1 MIKIYKDFFDSDCLE
16 YIGKQ
21 IERSQHT
28 SNFRSSYPTINWGER
43 IVQESAPVMIYDMV
57 DPDILQKR
65 LKEVYPTEKD
75 MHFMIYY
82 WPVGSYV
89 AWHPDN
95 HVEMTASVYM
105 NKYWNRDWGG
115 LFLYEEGDKIL
126 AEIPEW
132 NKLVL
137 QSPPVPHAS
146 TPVTKSYFGSPDVDG
161 GWAYHEGVPII
172 RTTIQI
178 FEATEE
184 YKHNHR
190 MTFKEQPAGAGWVKG
205 ESFAST

>member
-1 MIKIYKDFFDSDCLE
+1 MVKIYKDFFGPDCLE
-16 YIGKQ
+16 YIEEQ
-21 IERSQHT
+21 IERSRYT
-28 SNFRSSYPTINWGER
+28 SNFRASYPSQGWGP
-43 IVQESAPVMIYDMV
+43 IIIQESAPVMIYDMV

-75 MHFMIYY
+75 IHFMIYY

-89 AWHPDN
+89 AWHPDD

-105 NKYWNRDWGG
+105 NKVWHRDWGG

-132 NKLVL
+132 NKLVI
-137 QSPPVPHAS
+137 QSPPVLHAS
-146 TPVTKSYFGSPDVDG
+146 TPVTKSYYGSPNVDG
-161 GWAYHEGVPII
+161 GWAYHRSVPII

-178 FEATEE
+178 FEMSETYKTLEE
-184 YKHNHR
+184 GKKKY
-190 MTFKEQPAGAGWVKG
+190 
-205 ESFAST
+205 